1 MLSAALAFLLG
12 VGVLAYFISPA
23 EWVLAVRAVKPSDL
37 LWSTVF
43 FFAGCIAMSERWRA
57 CLAYRVGFFKAF
69 HSLGIALAGN
79 LLIPGRSG
87 EPLRV
92 YALAERGLPAEFS
105 TSAVVQER
113 LADQLFRLAFLVLA
127 LILGGSGSK
136 SGANFRLLG
145 ILLATV
151 AVFAAIGLMIR
162 YRLALARTSG
172 QWIGRLP
179 KLTPELVERFV
190 RNTLADLSTM
200 WSRPG
205 GPQALVWGALSFGLL
220 TVHTNFILSSFF
232 GAGSFTLACVAMA
245 FATPTT
251 SGKPGYYHFL
261 LVASLMVFSAEK
273 SLALKAAVV
282 LHLYQ
287 GIFYVLW
294 GVVGWYLLRA
304 GSRINVPEA
313 AAAPL
318 R

>member
-1 MLSAALAFLLG
+1 VLSALAAFLLG
-12 VGVLAYFISPA
+12 VGVLAYFISPS

-57 CLAYRVGFFKAF
+57 CLSYRVGFFKAF

-92 YALAERGLPAEFS
+92 YALAERGLAAEFS

-127 LILGGSGSK
+127 LILGGSGK
-136 SGANFRLLG
+136 SGANYRLLG

-151 AVFAAIGLMIR
+151 AMFAAIGLMIR

-179 KLTPELVERFV
+179 KLTPEVVERFV
-190 RNTLADLSTM
+190 RNTLVDLSTI

-205 GPQALVWGALSFGLL
+205 GPQALVWGALAFGLF

-232 GAGSFTLACVAMA
+232 GPGSFTLACVAMA

-273 SLALKAAVV
+273 APALNAAVV

-294 GVVGWYLLRA
+294 GVVGWYLLRG